1 MLYINNI
8 KQRNG
13 DNSVTVRDFSNSL
26 RLLLWL
32 PSRSTRSLYVVTLSR
47 PPTISSMKITDCSF
61 RCASPRPRNQ
71 LPGSFRQAS
80 PVSSR
85 FTSSFIRQHIP
96 HHPHSHHPP
105 LLHSFTPGSKPIFST
120 NPSHLNRLLYPLDC
134 LRLIWLDR
142 TYHAHQFIKRLTLL

>member
-71 LPGSFRQAS
+71 LPGSFRQPRQSRLDS
-80 PVSSR
+80 P
-85 FTSSFIRQHIP
+85 
-96 HHPHSHHPP
+96 PHSFVNTSLIIPTLIIH
-105 LLHSFTPGSKPIFST
+105 HSFTLS
-120 NPSHLNRLLYPLDC
+120 LQAQNRFFRQILPT
-134 LRLIWLDR
+134 LIDFFTHW
-142 TYHAHQFIKRLTLL
+142 TAFV